1 MSSKQFRPKILGFIS
16 EQTSAWMVA
25 IVAFLVGGMLTAML
39 AMAGSEL
46 YQRQLR
52 QRFDLLAGE
61 RVSRIQER
69 LDSQVQRL
77 DSLRRFF
84 LYSDEVTRRE
94 FSGFATPLLIS
105 TEAYAWAPRITAAER
120 LSFESKVREEGVAG
134 FSILERGERSS
145 IRPAAQRDTYFPLL
159 FVQSLGAASAPLGF
173 DMSSERL
180 RQETLEHAYQLGT
193 MVVSPRTELFG
204 HDDGSSGSGVLL
216 IAPVLAD
223 AARTEGRPR
232 DVAGYVIAAINLAQ
246 LMTEGLPVQ
255 DNLTVSLRDLTAS
268 GDAQLLYQSPGEAV
282 TERLRVSSLLGM
294 ADRDYLLEIRPTE
307 AFLNANESSTSDVVV
322 LLGGLL
328 SLILSALLYSLVSQR
343 QRALRMVDQRTA
355 ELRLREQQL
364 RGTHGQL
371 RNVLNAATEVA
382 IIATDLNGVISTF
395 NVGAQRMLGYR
406 DDEVLGRLSLMD
418 FQLTAE
424 LERHGEQM
432 SQRYGRPVSA
442 VEALFVE
449 AAEEDGREAQEW
461 TLLRRDGSSLQVNML
476 VTAVRD
482 EQEQWVGYLAV
493 CIDITEGKRVHEAL
507 AVRDQLLEKLS
518 ANVPG
523 GIYQY
528 RLEPDGRSY
537 FTYTSVGMSS
547 LFELPEAAMHAD
559 ASIILSRIN
568 PLDKARVITSIRQ
581 SGEHLTPWHEEYRV
595 DLPCQGQRWIRGE
608 ATPERQSD
616 GAILWHGFFSDI
628 SDTKRV
634 EEELRALSVTDVL
647 TGVYNRRFFQERLK
661 SELARLDRYGGEL
674 SVIMLDIDHFK
685 RINDK
690 YGHAVGDKV
699 LQAICMRVSQ
709 RLRRNDVF
717 CRLGG
722 EEFVVLCPGTSAWQA
737 QELAKQLWDALRN
750 QPMDGVGRVTASF
763 GIAGWR
769 DKEDGD
775 ALLSR
780 ADSGVYAA
788 KLAGRDRV
796 EPERA

>member
-25 IVAFLVGGMLTAML
+25 IVAFLIGAMLTAML
-39 AMAGSEL
+39 AMASTEL

-69 LDSQVQRL
+69 LDNQARRL

-84 LYSDEVTRRE
+84 IYSDEVTRRE
-94 FSGFATPLLIS
+94 FAGFATPLLIS
-105 TEAYAWAPRITAAER
+105 TEAYAWAPRVTDAER
-120 LSFESKVREEGVAG
+120 STFENRAREDVRADY
-134 FSILERGERSS
+134 SILEPDGQGGFRRAGRRE
-145 IRPAAQRDTYFPLL
+145 TYFPLL
-159 FVQSLGAASAPLGF
+159 FVQSMGGKAAPAGF
-173 DMSSERL
+173 DMLSIPL
-180 RQETLEHAYQLGT
+180 RQATLERARQLGT
-193 MVVSPRTELFG
+193 MVASPRTELLG
-204 HDDGSSGSGVLL
+204 HDDERTDGVLL
-216 IAPVLAD
+216 VSPVLSSV
-223 AARTEGRPR
+223 ARTDGQPR
-232 DVAGYVIAAINLAQ
+232 DVLGYVVAAINLKQ
-246 LMTEGLPVQ
+246 LMTEGLSVQ
-255 DNLTVSLRDLTAS
+255 DNLAVSLRDLTAS
-268 GDAQLLYQSPGEAV
+268 ADEQLLYQSPSDAASEM
-282 TERLRVSSLLGM
+282 LRVSSLLGM
-294 ADRDYLLEIRPTE
+294 ADRDYLLEIRPT
-307 AFLNANESSTSDVVV
+307 ATFLSANESSTGDVIV
-322 LLGGLL
+322 LGGLL
-328 SLILSALLYSLVSQR
+328 SLLLSGLLYSLVGQR
-343 QRALRMVDQRTA
+343 QRALYLVDQRTA
-355 ELRLREQQL
+355 ELRMREQQL

-382 IIATDLNGVISTF
+382 VIATDLNGVITTF
-395 NVGAQRMLGYR
+395 NVGAQKMLGYR
-406 DDEVLGRLSLMD
+406 DEEVLGRLSLKD
-418 FQLTAE
+418 FQLAAE

-432 SQRYGRPVSA
+432 SQRYGRRICA
-442 VEALFVE
+442 AEALFVE
-449 AAEEDGREAQEW
+449 AAEEDGHESQEW

-493 CIDITEGKRVHEAL
+493 CIDVTERKRVHEAL
-507 AVRDQLLEKLS
+507 AARDQLLEKLS

-528 RLEPDGRSY
+528 RLEANGRSG
-537 FTYTSVGMSS
+537 FTYTSVGMGS
-547 LFELPEAAMHAD
+547 LFELSEEEMRAD
-559 ASIILSRIN
+559 IGVILARIN
-568 PLDKARVITSIRQ
+568 PLDVGRVRKSIRQ
-581 SGEHLTPWHEEYRV
+581 SADHLTPWHEEYRV
-595 DLPCQGQRWIRGE
+595 ELPVQGQRWIRGE

-647 TGVYNRRFFQERLK
+647 TGVYNRRFFQDRLR
-661 SELARLDRYGGEL
+661 SELARLERYGGEM

-690 YGHAVGDKV
+690 YGHGMGDKV
-699 LQAICMRVSQ
+699 LQTICQRISQ

-737 QELAKQLWDALRN
+737 QELAVQLRQSLRN
-750 QPMDGVGRVTASF
+750 QPIEGVGQVTASF

-775 ALLSR
+775 ALLLR

-788 KLAGRDRV
+788 KQAGRDRV

>member
-25 IVAFLVGGMLTAML
+25 IVAFLIGAMLTAML
-39 AMAGSEL
+39 AMASTEL

-69 LDSQVQRL
+69 LDNQARRL

-94 FSGFATPLLIS
+94 FAGFATPLLIS
-105 TEAYAWAPRITAAER
+105 TEAYAWAPRVTAAER
-120 LSFESKVREEGVAG
+120 ATFESKAREDVRADY
-134 FSILERGERSS
+134 SILELDGQGGFRQAG
-145 IRPAAQRDTYFPLL
+145 QRETYFPLL
-159 FVQSLGAASAPLGF
+159 FVQSMGRTAAPAGF
-173 DMSSERL
+173 DMLSVPL
-180 RQETLEHAYQLGT
+180 RQATLEHAYQLGT
-193 MVVSPRTELFG
+193 MVASPRTELLG
-204 HDDGSSGSGVLL
+204 HDDGRADGVLL
-216 IAPVLAD
+216 VSPVQSSV
-223 AARTEGRPR
+223 ARTDGQPR
-232 DVAGYVIAAINLAQ
+232 DVLGYLIAAINLKQ

-255 DNLTVSLRDLTAS
+255 DNLSVSLRDLTAS
-268 GDAQLLYQSPGEAV
+268 ADQQLLYQSPSDAASEM
-282 TERLRVSSLLGM
+282 LRVSSLLGM
-294 ADRDYLLEIRPTE
+294 ADRDYLLEIRPTLT
-307 AFLNANESSTSDVVV
+307 FLSANESSAGDVIM
-322 LLGGLL
+322 LGAMLSLLL
-328 SLILSALLYSLVSQR
+328 SGLLYSLVSQR
-343 QRALRMVDQRTA
+343 QRALYLVDQRTA
-355 ELRLREQQL
+355 ELRMREQQL

-382 IIATDLNGVISTF
+382 VIATDLNGVITTF
-395 NVGAQRMLGYR
+395 NVGAQKMLGYR
-406 DDEVLGRLSLMD
+406 DEEVLGRFSLKD
-418 FQLTAE
+418 FQLSAE
-424 LERHGEQM
+424 LEHHGEQM
-432 SQRYGRPVSA
+432 SQRYGRLISA
-442 VEALFVE
+442 DEALFVE
-449 AAEEDGREAQEW
+449 AAEEDGHESQEW
-461 TLLRRDGSSLQVNML
+461 TLVRRDGSSLQVNML

-493 CIDITEGKRVHEAL
+493 CIDVTERKRVHQAL
-507 AVRDQLLEKLS
+507 AARDQLLEKLS

-528 RLEPDGRSY
+528 RLETNGRSG
-537 FTYTSVGMSS
+537 FTYTSVGMGS
-547 LFELPEAAMHAD
+547 LFELSEEDMRAD
-559 ASIILSRIN
+559 IGVILARIN
-568 PLDKARVITSIRQ
+568 PLDVGRVKASIRQ
-581 SGEHLTPWHEEYRV
+581 SADHLTPWHEEYRV
-595 DLPCQGQRWIRGE
+595 ELPVQGQRWIRGE
-608 ATPERQSD
+608 ATPERQND

-647 TGVYNRRFFQERLK
+647 TGVYNRRFFQDRLR
-661 SELARLDRYGGEL
+661 SELARLERYGGEM

-690 YGHAVGDKV
+690 YGHGMGDKV
-699 LQAICMRVSQ
+699 LQTICQRISQ

-737 QELAKQLWDALRN
+737 QELALQLWQSLRN
-750 QPMDGVGRVTASF
+750 QPIEGVGPVTASF

-775 ALLSR
+775 AMLLR

-788 KLAGRDRV
+788 KQAGRDRV

>member
-25 IVAFLVGGMLTAML
+25 IVAFLIGAMLTAML
-39 AMAGSEL
+39 AMASTEL

-69 LDSQVQRL
+69 LDGQMQRL

-84 LYSDEVTRRE
+84 LYSDEVIRRE
-94 FSGFATPLLIS
+94 FAGFAAPLLIS
-105 TEAYAWAPRITAAER
+105 TEAYAWAPRVTDAER
-120 LSFESKVREEGVAG
+120 SAFESKARADGAAG
-134 FSILERGERSS
+134 YSIVENGERSS
-145 IRPAAQRDTYFPLL
+145 IRPAARRETYFPLL
-159 FVQSLGAASAPLGF
+159 FIQSPRPVSAPLGF
-173 DMSSERL
+173 DMASEQM

-193 MVVSPRTELFG
+193 MVASPRTELLG
-204 HDDGSSGSGVLL
+204 HDDGDGSGVLL
-216 IAPVLAD
+216 IAPVLSTVG
-223 AARTEGRPR
+223 RTDGLPR
-232 DVAGYVIAAINLAQ
+232 DVLGYVIAAINLTQ

-255 DNLTVSLRDLTAS
+255 DNLAVSLRDLTAADNS
-268 GDAQLLYQSPGEAV
+268 QLLYRSPGEAV
-282 TERLRVSSLLGM
+282 TEHLRVSSLLGL
-294 ADRDYLLEIRPTE
+294 ADRDYLLEIRPT
-307 AFLNANESSTSDVVV
+307 ATFLSTNESSTSDVVI
-322 LLGGLL
+322 LGGLL
-328 SLILSALLYSLVSQR
+328 SLLLSVLFYSLVSQR
-343 QRALRMVDQRTA
+343 QRALRMVEQRTS

-395 NVGAQRMLGYR
+395 NVGAQKMLGYR

-418 FQLTAE
+418 FQLPAE

-432 SQRYGRPVSA
+432 SERYGRPISA
-442 VEALFVE
+442 TEALFVE
-449 AAEEDGREAQEW
+449 AAEEVGHEAQEW
-461 TLLRRDGSSLQVNML
+461 TLLRHDGSSLQVNML
-476 VTAVRD
+476 LTAVRD

-493 CIDITEGKRVHEAL
+493 CIDVTERKRVHEAL
-507 AVRDQLLEKLS
+507 AARDQLLEKLS

-528 RLEPDGRSY
+528 RLEPDGRAQ

-547 LFELPEAAMHAD
+547 LFELSEEAMHAD
-559 ASIILSRIN
+559 VNIILSRVH
-568 PLDKARVITSIRQ
+568 PLDKGRVMASIRQ
-581 SGEHLTPWHEEYRV
+581 SGENLTPWHEEYRV
-595 DLPCQGQRWIRGE
+595 DLPVQGQRWIRGE

-647 TGVYNRRFFQERLK
+647 TSVYNRRFFQDRLK
-661 SELARLDRYGGEL
+661 SELARLERYGGEL

-690 YGHAVGDKV
+690 YGHAMGDKV
-699 LQAICMRVSQ
+699 LQVICQRVSQ

-737 QELAKQLWDALRN
+737 LELAKQLWESLRS
-750 QPMDGVGRVTASF
+750 QPVDGVGQVTASF

>member
-25 IVAFLVGGMLTAML
+25 IVAFLVGAMLTAML
-39 AMAGSEL
+39 AMASAEL

-69 LDSQVQRL
+69 LDGQVQRL

-94 FSGFATPLLIS
+94 FTGFTKPLLIS
-105 TEAYAWAPRITAAER
+105 TEAYAWAPRVTDSER
-120 LSFESKVREEGVAG
+120 SEFESKVREDGVAG
-134 FSILERGERSS
+134 YSILEQGERASV
-145 IRPAAQRDTYFPLL
+145 RPAAHREAYFPLL
-159 FVQSLGAASAPLGF
+159 FVQSPGPVSAPLGF
-173 DMSSERL
+173 DMNSERL

-193 MVVSPRTELFG
+193 MVVSPRTELLG
-204 HDDGSSGSGVLL
+204 HDDGGGSGVLL
-216 IAPVLAD
+216 IAPVLAT
-223 AARTEGRPR
+223 AARTDGRPR
-232 DVAGYVIAAINLAQ
+232 DVLGYVIAAINLTQ

-255 DNLTVSLRDLTAS
+255 DNLMVTLRDLTAS
-268 GDAQLLYQSPGEAV
+268 GDSQLLYQSPGEAV
-282 TERLRVSSLLGM
+282 MERLRVSSLLGM
-294 ADRDYLLEIRPTE
+294 ADRDYLLEIRPTIT
-307 AFLNANESSTSDVVV
+307 FLSSNESSTSDVVV
-322 LLGGLL
+322 LGGLL
-328 SLILSALLYSLVSQR
+328 SLMLSALLYSLVSQR
-343 QRALRMVDQRTA
+343 QRALRMVDQRTE

-364 RGTHGQL
+364 RGTHGKL

-395 NVGAQRMLGYR
+395 NVGAQKMLGYR
-406 DDEVLGRLSLMD
+406 DDEVLGRLALMD

-424 LERHGEQM
+424 LERHGELM
-432 SQRYGRPVSA
+432 SQRYGRPISA
-442 VEALFVE
+442 AEALFVE
-449 AAEEDGREAQEW
+449 AAEEDGHEAQEW

-482 EQEQWVGYLAV
+482 EQEQWIGYLAV
-493 CIDITEGKRVHEAL
+493 CIDVTERRRVHEAL
-507 AVRDQLLEKLS
+507 AARDQLLAKLS

-528 RLEPDGRSY
+528 RLEPNGRTC

-547 LFELPEAAMHAD
+547 LFELSEEAMHD
-559 ASIILSRIN
+559 DVNLVLSRIH
-568 PLDKARVITSIRQ
+568 PLDKGKVMASIRQ
-581 SGEHLTPWHEEYRV
+581 SGEHLAPWHEEFRV

-616 GAILWHGFFSDI
+616 GATLWHGFFSDI

-647 TGVYNRRFFQERLK
+647 TSVYNRRFFQDRLK

-690 YGHAVGDKV
+690 YGHATGDKV
-699 LQAICMRVSQ
+699 LQAICQRVGQ

-737 QELAKQLWDALRN
+737 LELAKQLWESLRS
-750 QPMDGVGRVTASF
+750 QPVDGVGRVTASF

>member
-25 IVAFLVGGMLTAML
+25 IVAFLIGAMLTAML
-39 AMAGSEL
+39 AMASTEL

-69 LDSQVQRL
+69 LDNQARRL

-84 LYSDEVTRRE
+84 IYSDEVTRRE
-94 FSGFATPLLIS
+94 FAGFATPLLIS
-105 TEAYAWAPRITAAER
+105 TEAYAWAPRVIDAER
-120 LSFESKVREEGVAG
+120 STFENRAQEDVRADY
-134 FSILERGERSS
+134 SILEPDGQGGFRQAGRRES
-145 IRPAAQRDTYFPLL
+145 YFPLL
-159 FVQSLGAASAPLGF
+159 FVQSMGRKAAPAGF
-173 DMSSERL
+173 DMLSIPL
-180 RQETLEHAYQLGT
+180 RQATLERARQLGT
-193 MVVSPRTELFG
+193 MVASPRTELLG
-204 HDDGSSGSGVLL
+204 HDDDRADGVLL
-216 IAPVLAD
+216 VSPVLSSV
-223 AARTEGRPR
+223 ARTDGQPR
-232 DVAGYVIAAINLAQ
+232 DVLGYVIAAINLKQ

-255 DNLTVSLRDLTAS
+255 DNLAVSMRDLTAS
-268 GDAQLLYQSPGEAV
+268 ADDQLLYQSPSDAASEM
-282 TERLRVSSLLGM
+282 LRVSSLLGM
-294 ADRDYLLEIRPTE
+294 ADRDYLLEIRPT
-307 AFLNANESSTSDVVV
+307 ATFLSANESSTGDVIV
-322 LLGGLL
+322 LGGLL
-328 SLILSALLYSLVSQR
+328 SLLLSGLLYSLVSQR
-343 QRALRMVDQRTA
+343 QRALYLVDQRTA
-355 ELRLREQQL
+355 ELRMREQQL

-382 IIATDLNGVISTF
+382 VIATDLNGVITTF
-395 NVGAQRMLGYR
+395 NVGAQKMLGYR
-406 DDEVLGRLSLMD
+406 DEEVLGRLSLKD
-418 FQLTAE
+418 FQLPAE

-432 SQRYGRPVSA
+432 SQRYGRQICA
-442 VEALFVE
+442 AEALFVE
-449 AAEEDGREAQEW
+449 AAEEDGHESQEW

-493 CIDITEGKRVHEAL
+493 CIDVTERKRVHEAL
-507 AVRDQLLEKLS
+507 AARDQLLEKLS

-528 RLEPDGRSY
+528 RLESNGRSG
-537 FTYTSVGMSS
+537 FTYTSVGMGS
-547 LFELPEAAMHAD
+547 LFELSEEQMRAD
-559 ASIILSRIN
+559 IGVILARIN
-568 PLDKARVITSIRQ
+568 PLDVGRVKKSIRQ
-581 SGEHLTPWHEEYRV
+581 SADHLTPWHEEYRV
-595 DLPCQGQRWIRGE
+595 ELPVQGQRWIRGE

-647 TGVYNRRFFQERLK
+647 TGVYNRRFFQDRLR
-661 SELARLDRYGGEL
+661 SELARLERYGGEM

-685 RINDK
+685 RINDR
-690 YGHAVGDKV
+690 YGHGMGDKV
-699 LQAICMRVSQ
+699 LQTICQRISQ

-737 QELAKQLWDALRN
+737 QELAGQLRQSLRN
-750 QPMDGVGRVTASF
+750 QPIEGVGQVTASF

-775 ALLSR
+775 ALLLR

-788 KLAGRDRV
+788 KQAGRDRV